1 MKYNYKCPIWQTPAN
16 RDRLP
21 YAIYE
26 IDSPRAGGRYLIDS
40 DTAKFFSKG
49 DVGDNHKAR
58 VTTWLVEQRLWG
70 IQKPEITWDIINKT
84 KLTSN
89 MRASERADRVLQF
102 LATETKKLGTPVRI
116 AQVPTSENTI
126 PLYENEEIIPEIKMS
141 FELMADSES
150 IDWNDLSF
158 LLEYL
163 LDNGLIKCTQKCAIG
178 PAGLISSEDYM
189 LTVPGFT
196 RVAEL
201 EQVKN
206 ETSDRAFVAMC
217 FNPSFDDVWE
227 KSIQP
232 AVETAGYKP
241 VRIDKEEH
249 LDFIPDKI
257 ISEIRQSRF
266 LVADFSC
273 CRKDSPDEKDSS
285 DEKRA
290 SEGVYYEAG
299 FAHGFGI
306 PVILTCKDSDTE
318 GVHFDIDQY
327 NRIQWKDPED
337 LRTRLTVRIEAV
349 IGKGPHAK
357 KT

>member
-1 MKYNYKCPIWQTPAN
+1 MKYDHKCPIWQTPASKSSTGKP
-16 RDRLP
+16 DFLDK
-21 YAIYE
+21 
-26 IDSPRAGGRYLIDS
+26 IDSPRAGGLYRIDS
-40 DTAKFFSKG
+40 DTGKFFSRSEV
-49 DVGDNHKAR
+49 DDNHKAR
-58 VTTWLVEQRLWG
+58 ITTWLVEQRLLG
-70 IQKPEITWDIINKT
+70 SQKPEITHAVIREMQKA
-84 KLTSN
+84 SN
-89 MRASERADRVLQF
+89 MRASERTDRILKF
-102 LATETKKLGTPVRI
+102 LAAKTKKLGTPVRI
-116 AQVPTSENTI
+116 AQVPTKNTI
-126 PLYENEEIIPEIKMS
+126 SLYENGEIIPAIKMS
-141 FELMADSES
+141 LELMADSES
-150 IDWNDLSF
+150 IDWDDLFF
-158 LLEYL
+158 LLKYL
-163 LDNGLIKCTQKCAIG
+163 LDNGLMECTQKCAIG
-178 PAGLISSEDYM
+178 PAGLISSKNYM
-189 LTVPGFT
+189 LTVPGLT

-206 ETSDRAFVAMC
+206 EASDRAFVAMC

-273 CRKDSPDEKDSS
+273 CKKDSPDEKDSS
-285 DEKRA
+285 DDKRA

-306 PVILTCKDSDTE
+306 PVILTCKDFDTE

-357 KT
+357 S